1 MSTPPLKDLLA
12 QRAAL
17 EQQIIEARRTERAEA
32 IARIRAL
39 MSEYGLT
46 IADLQAGG
54 SGRSGAKGTTGA
66 TGSKVPPKYIDR
78 ASGHTWSGRGL
89 QPRWLREA
97 LASGRQLAEF
107 AV

>member
-17 EQQIIEARRTERAEA
+17 EQQIVEARRAERAEA

-54 SGRSGAKGTTGA
+54 GRSGSKGASGA
-66 TGSKVPPKYIDR
+66 PGSKVPPKYVDR
-78 ASGHTWSGRGL
+78 ANGHTWSGRGL